1 VCTVLTPIA
10 PGFALF
16 GRIEQSAVEQN
27 VARQFKALAE
37 EIDRQSA
44 ALPK

>member
-1 VCTVLTPIA
+1 MTRRWVV
-10 PGFALF
+10 G
-16 GRIEQSAVEQN
+16 QSAVEQN

-44 ALPK
+44 PLPK